1 MTPRKPNQNM
11 NRQFEIIC
19 LNKGGNAGVL
29 WLIWIG
35 GPDDSHMSS
44 SNHVRQIVVSVY
56 TQSISLIGVLRQT
69 STLSND

>member
-29 WLIWIG
+29 WLIWTG
-35 GPDDSHMSS
+35 GSDDSQAATM
-44 SNHVRQIVVSVY
+44 Y
-56 TQSISLIGVLRQT
+56 AK
-69 STLSND
+69 